1 MKYLLQITKKN
12 NIITEE
18 YTKDNRWCIRSF
30 RQISYEKTQIKVT
43 PKKEKKTNIG
53 IVLF

>member
-1 MKYLLQITKKN
+1 MKYLLQITNN

-30 RQISYEKTQIKVT
+30 RQISNEKTQMKVT
-43 PKKEKKTNIG
+43 PKKEKKQI
-53 IVLF
+53 